1 MMSRPSI
8 VAYVLAAAAITVAAL
23 IATFWFQ

>member
-8 VAYVLAAAAITVAAL
+8 VAYVLSAAAITVAAL
-23 IATFWFQ
+23 IATLWFQ